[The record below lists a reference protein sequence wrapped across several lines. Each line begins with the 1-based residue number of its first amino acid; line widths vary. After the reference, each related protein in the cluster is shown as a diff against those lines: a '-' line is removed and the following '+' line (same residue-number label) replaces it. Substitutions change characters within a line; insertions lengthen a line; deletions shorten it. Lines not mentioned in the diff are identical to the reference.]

1 MGDRARRDASIK
13 KALELSDRLPERFR
27 YQIQITAYSYST
39 ANYPQLIDVATKLL
53 AKYPDDDFG
62 LNFLGTIRCNTEE
75 YERCAELRE
84 ANVKVNPSF
93 LSASNA
99 ASVYAY
105 LGQYDKRRRVLESY
119 LERAVSML
127 APFTTAAIDQNA
139 VTLDLLARAYT
150 GVGDLAK
157 ARETYEKITTL
168 TTVRMAWG
176 ATYARAFYHL
186 SRIAEQQGD
195 KAPARE
201 QFQKFLDLWKDADK
215 GLIQVADAR
224 KRLAQ

>member
-1 MGDRARRDASIK
+1 MTSNGAQ
-13 KALELSDRLPERFR
+13 KALDDLKAVREGVFVKLKTRSSLSLSG
-27 YQIQITAYSYST
+27 A
-39 ANYPQLIDVATKLL
+39 LATKRGDGRK
-53 AKYPDDDFG
+53 AVAD
-62 LNFLGTIRCNTEE
+62 
-75 YERCAELRE
+75 
-84 ANVKVNPSF
+84 
-93 LSASNA
+93 
-99 ASVYAY
+99 
-105 LGQYDKRRRVLESY
+105 
-119 LERAVSML
+119 LERAVSLL
-127 APFTTAAIDQNA
+127 APFTTAEIDQNT
-139 VTLDLLARAYT
+139 VTLDLLAQAYI
-150 GVGDLAK
+150 VAGDLAK